1 MKVSKK
7 KIIEMTLAHPTIKK
21 IVEGIVRT
29 EINSDYR
36 DLMVDAFNEFFVRI
50 STELMKENIGY
61 EFDED
66 IEVKS
71 RITFSGQIELC
82 KTTGMG
88 TKILTILCKDD
99 NLKFDIGS
107 KDNTWIIMRDFEVFD
122 EEDTLSGV
130 KLSMSVYYTEDE
142 KVNERINH
150 VLKVLGKKG

>member
-1 MKVSKK
+1 MKVGKK

-21 IVEGIVRT
+21 LVEGIVRT
-29 EINSDYR
+29 EIKSDYR
-36 DLMVDAFNEFFVRI
+36 DLMVDTFTEFFTRI

-71 RITFSGQIELC
+71 RITFSGQVQLY

-88 TKILTILCKDD
+88 TTILTILCNED
-99 NLKFDIGS
+99 NFKFDIGTEET
-107 KDNTWIIMRDFEVFD
+107 TWIIIRDFEVN
-122 EEDTLSGV
+122 EEGALSGV
-130 KLSMSVYYTEDE
+130 DLIMHVFYKDDE

-150 VLKVLGKKG
+150 VLKVLSKKE